1 MLSGSADLD
10 ALAVTAPTMPALD
23 AGPMSWPDV
32 VILQAAFELP
42 YSCRQ
47 PLLPAGLHPTTPP
60 LLVLLAWKVPDSPW
74 GAFCLAQA
82 RISCRSGV
90 RPRGFVAGCIVDN
103 PTAASAL
110 ASGFGLPAAS
120 GAVHL
125 HRYYDRAELTVAR
138 DGQTLASLAAV
149 DPDPLSPADVQ
160 FSVSTTLARTPHGLR
175 LVQVESEYDL
185 RRVERVRPA
194 LTGFDAPGW
203 NLPPVCPG
211 HPVSATISVGQ
222 LTIPPLRFLSRP
234 DVAAFEGTEKL

>member
-1 MLSGSADLD
+1 MH
-10 ALAVTAPTMPALD
+10 
-23 AGPMSWPDV
+23 
-32 VILQAAFELP
+32 VI
-42 YSCRQ
+42 
-47 PLLPAGLHPTTPP
+47 
-60 LLVLLAWKVPDSPW
+60 
-74 GAFCLAQA
+74 
-82 RISCRSGV
+82 
-90 RPRGFVAGCIVDN
+90 
-103 PTAASAL
+103 
-110 ASGFGLPAAS
+110 
-120 GAVHL
+120 
-125 HRYYDRAELTVAR
+125 
-138 DGQTLASLAAV
+138 GQTLASLAAV